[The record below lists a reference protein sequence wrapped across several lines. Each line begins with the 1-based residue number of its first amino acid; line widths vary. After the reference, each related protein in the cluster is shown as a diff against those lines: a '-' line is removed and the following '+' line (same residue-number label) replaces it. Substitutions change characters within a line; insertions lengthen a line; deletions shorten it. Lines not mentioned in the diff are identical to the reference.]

1 MVQPLGN
8 LQPPA
13 AGNQGPRQF
22 EKNIVNVITHLP
34 ADLQGVP
41 KTAGGQKPRPGPL
54 AFNDQVGHQGRPV
67 DGFHNLSGRDSI
79 AFQHFPDHLGDR
91 PGGVVRGGQPFP
103 QKKPTGSRI
112 QDNHICKRS
121 ANVNTHLEFV
131 RHCFV
136 LRSFLRYELPPKF
149 SLLSG
154 VSPKLF

>member
-1 MVQPLGN
+1 
-8 LQPPA
+8 
-13 AGNQGPRQF
+13 
-22 EKNIVNVITHLP
+22 
-34 ADLQGVP
+34 
-41 KTAGGQKPRPGPL
+41 
-54 AFNDQVGHQGRPV
+54 V

-103 QKKPTGSRI
+103 QKKPAGSRI

-136 LRSFLRYELPPKF
+136 LRSFLRYELPPQF

-154 VSPKLF
+154 VSPKLFYHFTQPGNGRQETFFWDFRLRGRRLDVALLEQAA